1 MANIADVDLTGPTTV
16 LTSDAVIGA
25 LDAELQDNSVLLDF
39 TVVDDSLVSV
49 LPLNTVVVAGDT
61 LDVQVSNADLA
72 QELNDDNVVAF
83 GQALQ
88 AEVGIGADPAV
99 ADVVSQLDA
108 AGADGFEALSAQLLP
123 DLTSGVTRE
132 LYENQ
137 STTFNSIERHLAQS
151 SQHRDFWFEL
161 SGSSADRD
169 GGSNA
174 TDTGYDSDSFGFVL
188 GYDQAIS
195 DNLVVGA
202 ALSYSDIDVDAGF
215 NNTDI
220 ESYSLNLYGQYTE
233 GNYFVRGALAYTFG
247 DAESD
252 RSTQFGDIDSDFDL
266 DQFSARIS
274 AGFDKTV
281 GKHKLSPFA
290 SLQYANCLL
299 YTSPSPRDLSTSRM
313 PSSA

>member
-1 MANIADVDLTGPTTV
+1 MCIR
-16 LTSDAVIGA
+16 
-25 LDAELQDNSVLLDF
+25 
-39 TVVDDSLVSV
+39 DS
-49 LPLNTVVVAGDT
+49 
-61 LDVQVSNADLA
+61 
-72 QELNDDNVVAF
+72 
-83 GQALQ
+83 
-88 AEVGIGADPAV
+88 
-99 ADVVSQLDA
+99 
-108 AGADGFEALSAQLLP
+108 
-123 DLTSGVTRE
+123 
-132 LYENQ
+132 
-137 STTFNSIERHLAQS
+137 LAQS

-161 SGSSADRD
+161 SGRSADRD

-274 AGFDKTV
+274 AGFDQTI

-290 SLQYANCLL
+290 SLQYANTSRDSFTEDGGLGLSVSGDDINVLELGVGVSHEIGFDLGSTPVKLVSRLGYYYELL
-299 YTSPSPRDLSTSRM
+299 DDEGSSNARFSGGSSFDLDSASLSQGSLEFATGLGFDLSESTSLSVGYEGNYASDFDSHTGYLRFRTEF
-313 PSSA
+313 